1 MRLHILRGM
10 KAEVILAFAVICTHE
25 VYMKCDIA
33 MLLLWFL
40 PTRCGTRCVVRC
52 IRVAP
57 S

>member
-1 MRLHILRGM
+1 MRLHILRRM

-25 VYMKCDIA
+25 IYMKYDIVCYYYGFY
-33 MLLLWFL
+33 L
-40 PTRCGTRCVVRC
+40 RGVVTRCVVRC